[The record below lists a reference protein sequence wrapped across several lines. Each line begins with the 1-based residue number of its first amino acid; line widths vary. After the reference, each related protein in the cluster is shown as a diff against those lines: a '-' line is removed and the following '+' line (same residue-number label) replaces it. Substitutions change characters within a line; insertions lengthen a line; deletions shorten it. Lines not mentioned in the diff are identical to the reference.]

1 MKEKINNKYVYW
13 GLTAFCVLAA
23 IVFFF
28 FCLYRWVRIKSYM
41 IKFFSIF
48 LPFIYGLVIAYIL
61 NPIVNL
67 FDNKVFGKWIKKN
80 KNSEK
85 RVRALSITAASIIF
99 IGIIVALFS
108 LLIPQMFKSI
118 ETLAGNINIYLN
130 DSKNFILSF
139 SNNTKYQELVGSFY
153 SNISST
159 IVGWFS
165 TDNLEHLFLLV
176 REGVFS
182 TLKIIYNL
190 VIGFVIAIYILF
202 DKEKFKGQI
211 KKILYALFKEET
223 VNNILESTKNTDK
236 VFTDFFNAKLIDSLI
251 VGIICF
257 IGMIIFKMPYA
268 TMISV
273 IVGVTNII
281 PYFGPYIGAIP
292 SALIILLVDP
302 SKCLWF
308 LLFIIV
314 LQQFDGSILGPK
326 ILGSKTGLSSFWVL
340 FSLLVF
346 GSIFG
351 VVGMII
357 GVPIF
362 AIIYSFINQRL
373 KRRLEKKNLPVNSI
387 DYVVGKQEKKKRT
400 RKKTIK

>member
-1 MKEKINNKYVYW
+1 MKEKMNNKYIYW

-28 FCLYRWVRIKSYM
+28 FCLYRWVRIKSY
-41 IKFFSIF
+41 IISFFSIF
-48 LPFIYGLVIAYIL
+48 LPFVYGLSIAYIM
-61 NPIVNL
+61 NPMVNF
-67 FDNKVFGKWIKKN
+67 FDKKVFKKLSKKKN
-80 KNSEK
+80 KKS
-85 RVRALSITAASIIF
+85 RVLSITLSSIVF

-108 LLIPQMFKSI
+108 LLVPQMVISI
-118 ETLAGNINIYLN
+118 ETLANNINNYLN
-130 DSKNFILSF
+130 DSKNFVLSIS
-139 SNNTKYQELVGSFY
+139 SNNKYHEVIESFY

-159 IVGWFS
+159 VVGWFS
-165 TDNLEHLFLLV
+165 ADNLEHIFLIV
-176 REGVFS
+176 RNGVFS
-182 TLKIIYNL
+182 TLKVLYNL
-190 VIGFVIAIYILF
+190 VIGFVLAIYILF

-211 KKILYALFKEET
+211 KKILYALFKEEK
-223 VNNILESTKNTDK
+223 VQNILENIKNIDR

-257 IGMIIFKMPYA
+257 IGMVIFKMPYA

-308 LLFIIV
+308 LLFVFI
-314 LQQFDGSILGPK
+314 LQLFDGNILGPK
-326 ILGSKTGLSSFWVL
+326 ILGNKTGLSSFWVL
-340 FSLLVF
+340 FALLVF

-362 AIIYSFINQRL
+362 SIIYSYINNRL
-373 KRRLEKKNLPVNSI
+373 KARLKTKNLPLDSK
-387 DYVVGKQEKKKRT
+387 DYIEVKKNTRRKRSVKKQK
-400 RKKTIK
+400 